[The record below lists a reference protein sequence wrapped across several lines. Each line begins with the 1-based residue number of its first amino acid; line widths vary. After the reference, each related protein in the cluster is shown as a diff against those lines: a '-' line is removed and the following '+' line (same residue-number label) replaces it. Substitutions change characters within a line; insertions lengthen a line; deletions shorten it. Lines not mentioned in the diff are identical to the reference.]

1 MILKPLGSFHDCDE
15 KSMQGLN
22 NVFEQFSSDDLDLSF
37 YKLKDVFKFIKML
50 FKNAAYINSKLIES
64 TVIFFYCLAW
74 IF

>member
-1 MILKPLGSFHDCDE
+1 MILNPLGSFHDCDE

-37 YKLKDVFKFIKML
+37 YKLKDVFEFIKML